1 MTAELTTPADQSDAE
16 TIGEAATTPDGMSP
30 AAYEPLSP
38 LGFLDRARDSFAD
51 RTAVVDGDL
60 SFTYTELYD
69 RVARLGGAI
78 ARIADGR
85 PVSVIAPN
93 SHVLLEA
100 HFGVPWARVP
110 LVAINTRLSAFEV
123 TNLVK
128 HSESSVLIYDPSFA
142 EIAAE
147 VAKELPEVQLISAD
161 GQYEELLASA
171 EPIPRP
177 QVGELDVLSINYT
190 SGTTGRPKGVMYHHR
205 GAFLQAIAMMAHL
218 GIGPDSG
225 YLWTLPMF
233 HCNGWTFPWAIVAAG
248 GTQICLPKVDPA
260 LIWEHLRSGA
270 VTHMCGAPTVM
281 SMLAFAR
288 EAEPMALPV
297 KLATGGAPPSPAILR
312 DMDRLGFNVIHV
324 YGLTEVYGPA
334 VLCVWQSK
342 WDDLPGD
349 QRAKFKARQGVSNV
363 VGTTARIVDLE
374 GNDLPRDGESV
385 GEILLRGNNVMLGY
399 LRDPEATA
407 QAFAGGWFHTGDLG
421 VLHPDGYIEL
431 RDRSKDVIISGGEN
445 ITSVEVEQVIADHP
459 AVLEVAV
466 VAMPHEKWGE
476 VPAAFVTLKDG
487 QDATESDIV
496 DFVKSRLARY
506 KAPGRVVF
514 GHLPKTS
521 TGKIQKFVLREEM
534 WKGRERRIQ

>member
-1 MTAELTTPADQSDAE
+1 MTADVTTPTDRSGSE
-16 TIGEAATTPDGMSP
+16 KIATPARTPHGVSP
-30 AAYEPLSP
+30 AAYEPLNP
-38 LGFLDRARDSFAD
+38 LGFLDRARESFGE

-60 SFTYTELYD
+60 SFTYRELHE
-69 RVARLGGAI
+69 RVSRLGGAV

-100 HFGVPWARVP
+100 HFGVPWGGVP

-123 TNLVK
+123 TNLVR
-128 HSESSVLIYDPSFA
+128 HSESSVLIYDPAFA
-142 EIAAE
+142 EVAAE
-147 VAKELPEVQLISAD
+147 VAKELPEIRLIAAD
-161 GQYEELLASA
+161 GAYEELLASA
-171 EPIPRP
+171 DPIPRP
-177 QVGELDVLSINYT
+177 IVDELDVLSINYT

-205 GAFLQAIAMMAHL
+205 GAYLQALAMMAHL
-218 GIGPDSG
+218 GLDPNSG

-233 HCNGWTFPWAIVAAG
+233 HCNGWTFPWAVVAAG
-248 GTQICLPKVDPA
+248 GTQICLTKVDPT
-260 LIWEHLRSGA
+260 LIWQHLRSGA

-288 EAEPMALPV
+288 EAEPMAFPV

-334 VLCVWQSK
+334 VLCVWQSQ
-342 WDDLPGD
+342 WDDLPSD
-349 QRAKFKARQGVSNV
+349 QRATFKARQGVANV
-363 VGTTARIVDLE
+363 VGTTVRIVDLD

-385 GEILLRGNNVMLGY
+385 GEILLRGNYVMLGY

-407 QAFAGGWFHTGDLG
+407 AAFVGGWFHTGDLG

-459 AVLEVAV
+459 SVLEVAV

-487 QDATESDIV
+487 HEATEAEII
-496 DFVKSRLARY
+496 DFVKSRLARF
-506 KAPGRVVF
+506 KAPGHVVF